1 MNESGTT
8 ESAESTMRIANAFG
22 SNVFVYTNT
31 ECVSGYTPVS
41 NGAFLSWNLESKGT
55 VYVTV
60 KTSFNKVVT
69 PIVVNHPVNYDEN
82 LIIVQNGKIGSIA
95 TAAKGSIFVD
105 QKANSNCGYSKIYPG
120 FGLKINY
127 KGIAYV
133 TIKTSFNKKD
143 LPIAVNHDIKDCN
156 FIVTSDGKNAYFTTA
171 AKDNLWIDEKGI
183 NHDPKEK
190 CKNTAQSI
198 QQLLEESSAS
208 WNGTIPQQKR
218 KAGRSRERKA
228 PSGTTIPGDTQP
240 PSTGAP
246 QGSTAPPQPSSGAPQ
261 SPGPTGTPSINDDS
275 LYRGNLERVERGYE
289 VAATRIVARA
299 AQSCVGGP
307 VRPVLRDAHASS
319 GAFRESRPCRISACP
334 YPQPSCC
341 PPFNIIYVNGTFA
354 CGPQNDIVMAEYLKE
369 MGLRASTTT
378 RAPTSALI
386 ATRPH
391 RTSPSGGNGATTTQP
406 PGSTPAPTGGPQPTG
421 PGTAPTGAPG
431 TTGEPDP
438 STGAPGER
446 TTEAGGVETTAAGV
460 EDEMDARPW
469 YHRLKPMQKRPIIGE
484 EVEVT
489 TEEGAETT
497 TEEDDNDPRPWYHRL
512 GPIQRTI
519 EASATPMWLQFLD
532 LA

>member
-1 MNESGTT
+1 
-8 ESAESTMRIANAFG
+8 MRVCSLLILIFLLLP
-22 SNVFVYTNT
+22 SI
-31 ECVSGYTPVS
+31 E
-41 NGAFLSWNLESKGT
+41 GAFNSYLKNLLRAGTAPSPNRKGR
-55 VYVTV
+55 
-60 KTSFNKVVT
+60 
-69 PIVVNHPVNYDEN
+69 P
-82 LIIVQNGKIGSIA
+82 
-95 TAAKGSIFVD
+95 VD
-105 QKANSNCGYSKIYPG
+105 QGRE
-120 FGLKINY
+120 
-127 KGIAYV
+127 V
-133 TIKTSFNKKD
+133 T
-143 LPIAVNHDIKDCN
+143 
-156 FIVTSDGKNAYFTTA
+156 G
-171 AKDNLWIDEKGI
+171 E
-183 NHDPKEK
+183 
-190 CKNTAQSI
+190 
-198 QQLLEESSAS
+198 
-208 WNGTIPQQKR
+208 
-218 KAGRSRERKA
+218 A

-261 SPGPTGTPSINDDS
+261 SPGPTGTPRSTTPAVS
-275 LYRGNLERVERGYE
+275 TT
-289 VAATRIVARA
+289 TRCTVGIWSEWREDM
-299 AQSCVGGP
+299 SCNANCGACGTVVRRRTCTTGP
-307 VRPVLRDAHASS
+307 AGCPCD